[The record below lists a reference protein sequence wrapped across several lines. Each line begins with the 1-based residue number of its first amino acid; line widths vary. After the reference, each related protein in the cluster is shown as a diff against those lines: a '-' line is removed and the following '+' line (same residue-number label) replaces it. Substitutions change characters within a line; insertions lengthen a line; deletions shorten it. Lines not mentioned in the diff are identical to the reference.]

1 MKRIGKESFIKG
13 LRFAIN
19 IALVLQFI
27 GLIVGII
34 AFILLLTKGQQGVV
48 NNHDTQVATISSSI
62 ANVMIAL
69 QNPNL
74 GDHIEFISSR
84 FNLFV
89 LIYGLLL
96 MTAFILV
103 TLQLRFI
110 FKSFSHDGYFDQSN
124 PKRIKKIA
132 IIIFTWVI
140 VDYVLRFIPQIII
153 PSYFISSSVGLHS
166 LRSGLF
172 GFDLKLLIVS
182 IIIYVLSIVYEF
194 GNKLKEETSLT
205 I

>member
-13 LRFAIN
+13 FRFAIN

-34 AFILLLTKGQQGVV
+34 AFILLLTKGQPGVV
-48 NNHDTQVATISSSI
+48 NNHDTHVATISSSI

-89 LIYGLLL
+89 LIYGFLL
-96 MTAFILV
+96 MTALILV

-110 FKSFSHDGYFDQSN
+110 FKSFSHEGYFDQSN

-140 VDYVLRFIPQIII
+140 VDYVLKFIPQIII
-153 PSYFISSSVGLHS
+153 PNYFISSSVGLHS
-166 LRSGLF
+166 LSSGLF